1 MRRIFSRDTVQS
13 LYPFYHYFL
22 GIITFGAYTQYRTN
36 KIMESNQKNQELQ
49 QTQFMEKME
58 TLHHMEMI
66 EYDKKL
72 NELRDK
78 IRVLEQKRHSWWS

>member
-1 MRRIFSRDTVQS
+1 
-13 LYPFYHYFL
+13 
-22 GIITFGAYTQYRTN
+22 
-36 KIMESNQKNQELQ
+36 MESNQKNQELQ

-78 IRVLEQKRHSWWS
+78 IRVLEQQRRSWWS